1 MRPLILAVLIAVTL
15 ALPMPADAQCPP
27 MTSTNVFI
35 QFSNPSGTCT
45 QAGGT
50 CGVGET
56 LTFTAQRYQYDFG
69 CAAHTFSWNFGD
81 GSATATGQGPVNHTY
96 TSANTYTV
104 QLTIANPSQT
114 FVVSQA
120 VRVGSCGT
128 MRPGQNVFISYHDQN
143 FNCTYLSGNCPAPAT
158 IYFAA
163 SSFGD
168 YNFNCGTHTFNWTF
182 GDGQT
187 ATGQTPTHTYVAS
200 GTYDII
206 CNVSGP
212 TGSVNLTA
220 VVVVG
225 PPDVVPT
232 AAFTWLPASPIAGQP
247 VTFSDAS
254 TGNPTSWLWEFGDG
268 TSSNATNPIHT
279 FSSAGTYNV
288 ELSVANRVGARHVAH
303 LIAVLAAPVASFNWS
318 PTRPAVRDAVQFVDT
333 SSGVATAWMWTFGDG
348 SQSNTQHPVHSFA
361 SAGTYSVGLTASNA
375 VGSNA
380 TSHAIVVDPP
390 DRAPSAEFDWTPAA
404 PVAGNYVRFFDRS
417 SGNPAAWSWNFGDGE
432 TSQER
437 GPQHFYRSA
446 GNYTVVLSASNELGA
461 DARSHTL
468 VVTNAPPTPGQC
480 PVLTQQDVY
489 IAYHGT
495 VTGCA
500 PNLGSCVAGESIGFA
515 AIYPSCGNPSFVW
528 TFGDGTAA
536 SSQLS
541 PQHSYSS
548 AGTFSVTLIFSNGSS
563 SIAVAQQI
571 KVESTAGRHRPVR
584 H

>member
-168 YNFNCGTHTFNWTF
+168 YNFNCGTHTFNWMF
-182 GDGQT
+182 GDGQM

-318 PTRPAVRDAVQFVDT
+318 PTRPAVRDAVQFVD
-333 SSGVATAWMWTFGDG
+333 SQVARRRPGCGRLAMEASRIPNILFTPSHQRAPT
-348 SQSNTQHPVHSFA
+348 A
-361 SAGTYSVGLTASNA
+361 SASPHRMQSDRMRPLTRLSLIRRTERLRQNLTGRLPHQWLETMCASSTGHRAIPLPGPGILAMARGARNA
-375 VGSNA
+375 AHSTFTVRL
-380 TSHAIVVDPP
+380 AITQSYCLRRMSWAPTHVVIPWWLQTRRQPRD
-390 DRAPSAEFDWTPAA
+390 
-404 PVAGNYVRFFDRS
+404 N
-417 SGNPAAWSWNFGDGE
+417 
-432 TSQER
+432 
-437 GPQHFYRSA
+437 
-446 GNYTVVLSASNELGA
+446 
-461 DARSHTL
+461 ARS
-468 VVTNAPPTPGQC
+468 
-480 PVLTQQDVY
+480 
-489 IAYHGT
+489 
-495 VTGCA
+495 
-500 PNLGSCVAGESIGFA
+500 
-515 AIYPSCGNPSFVW
+515 
-528 TFGDGTAA
+528 
-536 SSQLS
+536 
-541 PQHSYSS
+541 
-548 AGTFSVTLIFSNGSS
+548 
-563 SIAVAQQI
+563 
-571 KVESTAGRHRPVR
+571 
-584 H
+584 